1 MEKEPLK
8 NKIGGGS
15 FKFMSSPLPPE
26 PIPKVMPSD
35 KRKAEFALTMLFGQL
50 LLANGHEITKIAINE
65 NDADKGADTIIRI
78 DGVDKG
84 IQITK
89 LILNDL
95 LKRKDVGLKRSYKIS
110 ELITENFDIDFKLNI
125 FIYPPNHNK
134 NVIPKN
140 RAKLDSEL
148 ASMIRNSI
156 QENIGALK
164 HSTDAIFISVE
175 KETIKEIA
183 STISLNP
190 IPNGH
195 YPIFPG
201 QKNVYVNYEIDN
213 NFFTHEEVV
222 TAVNTI
228 FDRKNNGKSEFLLI
242 WADRSEILS
251 QDEQIFE
258 LIESKFSNCSFEE
271 VFFLTFYDRADLFRK
286 TIRIK
291 NVKKYGD

>member
-1 MEKEPLK
+1 MEKDSLANE
-8 NKIGGGS
+8 IGGGS

-84 IQITK
+84 VQITK

-95 LKRKDVGLKRSYKIS
+95 LKRKDVCLKRSYKIS
-110 ELITENFDIDFKLNI
+110 ELITENLDIDFKLNI
-125 FIYPPNHNK
+125 YIYPPNHNQ

-140 RAKLDSEL
+140 RAKLDNEL
-148 ASMIRNSI
+148 SSLIRNSI
-156 QENIGALK
+156 QENINALK
-164 HSTDAIFISVE
+164 HSTDTIFITVE
-175 KETIKEIA
+175 NETIKEIA

-190 IPNGH
+190 IPNEH
-195 YPIFPG
+195 YSLFPG

-213 NFFTHEEVV
+213 NFFTYDEVV
-222 TAVNTI
+222 AAVNTI
-228 FDRKNNGKSEFLLI
+228 FDRKNNGRSEFLLI
-242 WADRSEILS
+242 WADRSELLS
-251 QDEQIFE
+251 QDDKIFE
-258 LIESKFSNCSFEE
+258 LIESKFSKCSFEE

-291 NVKKYGD
+291 NVNKQGG